1 MNPQLSLPT
10 IKTARAVYQNYKVS
24 IQSHKEHDILQ
35 KAADLVKQAYS
46 TGQPSISIVS
56 SNLYLEKPGDMNGRI
71 KMLFEGAGYTVEE
84 ELFDAHVVAL
94 NISGWAV

>member
-24 IQSHKEHDILQ
+24 IQSQKEQDLLQ

-46 TGQPSISIVS
+46 TGQPSISLVA
-56 SNLYLEKPGDMNGRI
+56 SNLYLESPGDMNGRI
-71 KMLFEGAGYTVEE
+71 KMLLEGAGYTVEE
-84 ELFDAHVVAL
+84 EVYGACVVVL
-94 NISGWAV
+94 RVSGWAE